1 MRPLT
6 SRGRL
11 PLSDSFPAYSP
22 WMQFVDGH
30 WVAPLCHICLLES
43 SLIVPTTEWGQAWN
57 PKPLLDLGHC
67 GQLGRWVAGRHLK
80 DQAWA

>member
-1 MRPLT
+1 MRLLT

-11 PLSDSFPAYSP
+11 PLSDCFPAYSP

-43 SLIVPTTEWGQAWN
+43 SLIVPTGTQSPYWT
-57 PKPLLDLGHC
+57 
-67 GQLGRWVAGRHLK
+67 
-80 DQAWA
+80 